1 MKSICFFSSYFQ
13 QNQIPLYV
21 KVYLEE
27 LSRHFSEVVLITNE
41 KKMLNTE
48 IQYLD
53 KKNIKYLQVVNEGF
67 DFGMW
72 YKAMKV
78 YDVLQYDRIGLI
90 NDSCILFKKLDET
103 FKWINSGDWDYCG
116 MVDSIEYSYHIQS
129 YFIVINKNAIL
140 PVYNYFMQNGKRKD
154 ILDVVK
160 LYEIGLSTYLIE
172 KGLSL
177 GSCFSITSSLNPSLF
192 CVTQL
197 IEQGIP
203 LIKKKIIFK
212 SFREEYRDLLGKNF
226 IIDPRYYI
234 KLIKQ
239 KNTSAIILNLDLLI
253 KDIVN
258 PTFIWGIYWF
268 KILDFCTSCVKH
280 GYSLLFTPLKLFVKQ
295 LILIHKRP
303 PIE

>member
-1 MKSICFFSSYFQ
+1 
-13 QNQIPLYV
+13 
-21 KVYLEE
+21 
-27 LSRHFSEVVLITNE
+27 
-41 KKMLNTE
+41 
-48 IQYLD
+48 
-53 KKNIKYLQVVNEGF
+53 
-67 DFGMW
+67 
-72 YKAMKV
+72 
-78 YDVLQYDRIGLI
+78 
-90 NDSCILFKKLDET
+90 
-103 FKWINSGDWDYCG
+103 
-116 MVDSIEYSYHIQS
+116 
-129 YFIVINKNAIL
+129 
-140 PVYNYFMQNGKRKD
+140 MQNGKRKD